1 MTDNEFIQL
10 LDLATGVV
18 LVCAFVAL
26 WRRGLIAIVRAL
38 AIQGVALAGVALLV
52 GVRAHDLEPIGVAAL
67 VLALKGVVVPFLLL
81 RVVRSSDE
89 NREVDPVVNVTAS
102 LIAGACLTLIAYAV
116 TRDIVALE
124 PSPETRAL
132 PIGVAVILIGV
143 FVLASRRKAVS
154 QIVGFLLLDNGIA
167 LIALLATA
175 GIPLVIELGVTLDV
189 LLVVLILQILTSRL
203 ITRLGTMD
211 LDQLRELHD

>member
-18 LVCAFVAL
+18 LVCAFIAL

-102 LIAGACLTLIAYAV
+102 LIAGASLTLIAYVV
-116 TRDIVALE
+116 TRDVVALE

-132 PIGVAVILIGV
+132 PIGVAVILIGL

-175 GIPLVIELGVTLDV
+175 GIPLIIELGVTLDV

>member
-18 LVCAFVAL
+18 LVCAFIAL
-26 WRRGLIAIVRAL
+26 WRRGLVAIVRAL

-102 LIAGACLTLIAYAV
+102 LIAGASLTLIAYAV
-116 TRDIVALE
+116 TRDVVALE

-132 PIGVAVILIGV
+132 PIGVAVILIGL

-175 GIPLVIELGVTLDV
+175 GIPLIIELGVTLDV